1 MLARTDVVVVGG
13 GPAGLATGIELRRRG
28 LEVLV
33 VDRSQ
38 PPIDK
43 ACGEGLM
50 PDGVRRL
57 EEMGVDLSGV
67 ETGSIAGICYI
78 DEDSRAEASFRRGH
92 GLGIRRPVLHR
103 AKVAR
108 AEQVGVECL
117 WGQTVRSL
125 EAGGVSTDQG
135 SIRATWT
142 VGADGLHSRVRRW
155 AGLESERRRW
165 QRFGVRR
172 HYAVEPWTDKVE
184 VYWADKGEAYVTPVG
199 PEHVGIAIL
208 WSGTKSNF
216 SSLLKGFPELE
227 RRVMGSTAVS
237 EDRGSAQLE
246 QRTRGVH
253 RGSVALVGDAA
264 GYRDAITGEGLSLAF
279 HQAKALAE
287 AIDSNELG
295 DYERAVHRLSRLPN
309 ALIRILLEIES
320 RPRLRSRLLRT
331 LAADASLFERLLA
344 IHVREARPT
353 SVGPGGVMRLA
364 LGLLH

>member
-1 MLARTDVVVVGG
+1 MFAETQVVVVGG

-28 LEVLV
+28 LAVLV
-33 VDRSQ
+33 VDRST

-57 EEMGVDLSGV
+57 QKMGVTLADT
-67 ETGSIAGICYI
+67 ERAPIAGIRYI
-78 DEDSRAEASFRRGH
+78 DEDSRAEATFRRDQ
-92 GLGIRRPVLHR
+92 GLGIRRPALHR
-103 AKVAR
+103 AMVKR

-117 WGQTVRSL
+117 WGLAVRSL
-125 EAGGVSTDQG
+125 EEDGVSTERG
-135 SIRATWT
+135 RIRATWT

-155 AGLESERRRW
+155 ASLDSDKHRW
-165 QRFGVRR
+165 RRFGVRR
-172 HYAVEPWTDKVE
+172 HYAVEPWSDKVE
-184 VYWADKGEAYVTPVG
+184 VYWAEEGEAYVTPVG
-199 PEHVGIAIL
+199 PEQVGIAVL
-208 WSGTKSNF
+208 WSGAKSDF
-216 SSLLKGFPELE
+216 SSLLGGFPELE
-227 RRVMGSTAVS
+227 DRVRDAEIVS
-237 EDRGSAQLE
+237 EDRGAARLE

-253 RGSVALVGDAA
+253 HGSVALVGDAA

-287 AIDSNELG
+287 AIDQDDLDG
-295 DYERAVHRLSRLPN
+295 YGHAARRLSRLPN

-320 RPRLRSRLLRT
+320 RPRLRRRLLRT
-331 LAADASLFERLLA
+331 LAEDPGLFEHLLA

-353 SVGPGGVMRLA
+353 SVAPAEVMRLA

>member
-50 PDGVRRL
+50 PDGVCRL
-57 EEMGVDLSGV
+57 EAMGVDLAGV
-67 ETGSIAGICYI
+67 ETASIAGICYL
-78 DEDSRAEASFRRGH
+78 DEDSRAEASFRLGR
-92 GLGIRRPVLHR
+92 GLGVRRPVLQR
-103 AKVAR
+103 AMVSR
-108 AEQVGVECL
+108 ADQVGVRCL
-117 WGQTVRSL
+117 WGLTVRSL
-125 EAGGVSTDQG
+125 ERGGVSTDQG
-135 SIRATWT
+135 NIRAAWT

-155 AGLESERRRW
+155 AGLDSNKHLWR
-165 QRFGVRR
+165 RFGVRR

-184 VYWADKGEAYVTPVG
+184 VHWAETGEAYVTPVG

-208 WSGTKSNF
+208 WSGSKSNF
-216 SSLLKGFPELE
+216 DELLAKFPELE
-227 RRVMGSTAVS
+227 RRVMDSRIVS
-237 EDRGSAQLE
+237 EDRGAAQLE

-253 RGSVALVGDAA
+253 GGSVALVGDAA

-279 HQAKALAE
+279 HQARALAE
-287 AIDSNELG
+287 AIDCEDLRG
-295 DYERAVHRLSRLPN
+295 YESAVRKLSRLPN
-309 ALIRILLEIES
+309 ALIRVLLEIES
-320 RPRLRSRLLRT
+320 RPKLRRRLLRT
-331 LAADASLFERLLA
+331 LAADPRLFESLLA

-353 SVGPGGVMRLA
+353 SVGAGGVMRLA